1 VKSVQILGLSLLV
14 SATLFA
20 QSYVSRI
27 IPNFQSL
34 KTPVIR
40 AVTVARSD
48 TSIHFKFHGAEFSIT
63 QSGDLVQ
70 PLITVQKKRNVLE
83 RELINASPFFP
94 DAECKVVAFDADQ
107 NGVDDLFIVFPYGLT
122 GEDANVEIAAAFFFF
137 RDSSFKYVC
146 LRSYYGD
153 TDLFR
158 DYNQDGRYEFAC
170 INELESGPDVYDA
183 VNLFSIKDGI
193 FTNISK
199 TTVGFPVFVEET
211 TSGPKVVRQL
221 PPSVTGDWFLQK
233 PDVLWGKN
241 EALN

>member
-1 VKSVQILGLSLLV
+1 VKNLQSVILVLLV
-14 SATLFA
+14 TTTLSA
-20 QSYVSRI
+20 QSYVSKI
-27 IPNFQSL
+27 IPNFESF
-34 KTPVIR
+34 KTPAIVGV
-40 AVTVARSD
+40 AVARTDS
-48 TSIHFKFHGAEFSIT
+48 SIQFKFHSSDFSIT
-63 QSGDLVQ
+63 QSGELVQ
-70 PLITVQKKRNVLE
+70 PLITVLKNQSVVARQLMH
-83 RELINASPFFP
+83 ASPFFP
-94 DAECKVVAFDADQ
+94 DAECKVVSFDADQ